1 VKLGAYLIWAA
12 FAVASGVIVLLGYFV
27 RLEPFISLR
36 LVLMRWA
43 VLLAAAALAIGLINL
58 LSVHLTKVSEQEP
71 GWPYSAVLILLF
83 SLTLALGLFFG
94 PDNRVVLFLFNNL
107 QLPVEASLMALLAI
121 TLTIAGFRLVARRRD
136 VISLTFAITALLI
149 VIGTSPWP
157 LASDSQVHVWM
168 TYLRTWIAQ
177 VWAAGG
183 ARGILLGVALGAI
196 TTGLRVL
203 MAADRPYGE

>member
-36 LVLMRWA
+36 LMLMRWA
-43 VLLAAAALAIGLINL
+43 VLLAAAALVIGLINL

-107 QLPVEASLMALLAI
+107 QLPVESSLMALLAI

-136 VISLTFAITALLI
+136 VISLTFAITALLVI
-149 VIGTSPWP
+149 IGTSPWP
-157 LASDSQVHVWM
+157 LASDSQVHVGM